1 MDKTDIKALN
11 KYRYIFGGLA
21 APGKGRGFIVVLG
34 RERYGAEAM
43 HVLDEIEC
51 KDLYELVHTAAVW
64 SAFFKCE
71 RWLGDSQDN
80 LTMRDFVR
88 QIKKE
93 IPGMQAFSISP
104 TMLAEKKVGF
114 YEWAMPT
121 LKKMINEGKL
131 ILPVNG
137 LLRDYI
143 SKIDADDLP
152 SLEFGAVP
160 AVEALTFAAVGLE
173 KYRGAAKSASNKA
186 IHDSVKIY

>member
-1 MDKTDIKALN
+1 MKKMETSELN
-11 KYRYIFGGLA
+11 KYRYIFGGVA
-21 APGKGRGFIVVLG
+21 APGKGRAFIVVLG
-34 RERYGAEAM
+34 RERDGAEIM
-43 HVLDEIEC
+43 RVIDEIEC

-131 ILPVNG
+131 ILPPNG
-137 LLRDYI
+137 LLRDYV

-152 SLEFGAVP
+152 SMEFGTVP
-160 AVEALTFAAVGLE
+160 AVESLVFAAFALE
-173 KYRGAAKSASNKA
+173 KYKKPGSSTGGKA
-186 IHDSVKIY
+186 IHDSIKI